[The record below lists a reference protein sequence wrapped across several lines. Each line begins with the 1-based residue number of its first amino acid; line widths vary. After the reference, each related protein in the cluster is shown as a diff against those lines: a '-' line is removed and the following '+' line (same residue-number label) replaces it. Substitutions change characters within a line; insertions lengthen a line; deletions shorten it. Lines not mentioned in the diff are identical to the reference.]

1 MRRANQTL
9 IGDMLCKTTKFF
21 PNKTAIICGNS
32 NITYKELNERVLRF
46 ANALFNMDVKNGDR
60 VAVLQD
66 DSIEVIELYFAIPML
81 GAIYVPLNIKLV
93 SREIVTILNDAE
105 ASTLVFGVN
114 YSGEIDSIIPKLKYL
129 KNYICIGDNPKF
141 ATNYEELINNS
152 SSIEKEFEVDDDDAA
167 YLIYTSGT
175 TGSPKGALLTHRNM
189 FSNCMACLSVLNID
203 QDDVFL
209 NLLPL
214 YYMGGL
220 GYVLP
225 RILVGATIIVQ
236 GKFIPSMVLKTIE
249 AKNITS
255 TFIVPAMA
263 IFILE
268 SPDRSK
274 YKYSSLKTV
283 GYSGAPMPVEILKK
297 AMKMFQCDFV
307 QIYGLTELS
316 CACITYL
323 SPKDHILDGSP
334 KVVAKLE
341 SAGRISPTAD
351 FKILDKHGYDVRHGE
366 VGEIVVRGQLVCK
379 GYWKQPEMTAKAF
392 EQGWF
397 HTGDLGKLDDDSY
410 LYLVDRNKDM
420 IISGGEN
427 IYSKEIEEI
436 LYKHP
441 AVLEAAVIGV
451 PDIKWGEAV
460 KAILVQKPDM
470 SVTEEEI
477 IEFCKGQLAR
487 FKKVKSVEFVENL
500 PRTHTGKIQ
509 KNVLREKYWKGY
521 EKRIH

>member
-1 MRRANQTL
+1 MRRTNQTL
-9 IGDMLCKTTKFF
+9 IGDMLSKTAKFF
-21 PNKTAIICGNS
+21 PNKTAVICGDS
-32 NITYKELNERVLRF
+32 NITYKDLNERVIRF
-46 ANALFNMDVKNGDR
+46 ANALFKMGVGNGDR

-93 SREIVTILNDAE
+93 SREIVSILNDAE
-105 ASTLVFGVN
+105 ANTLVFGTN
-114 YSGEIDSIIPKLKYL
+114 YSVEIKSIIPKVKHL

-141 ATNYEELINNS
+141 TTNYEELIHNS
-152 SSIEKEFEVDDDDAA
+152 SNIEKEYAVDDDDAA
-167 YLIYTSGT
+167 FLIYTSGT

-189 FSNCMACLSVLNID
+189 FSNCMACLSVLNVSH
-203 QDDVFL
+203 DDIFL

-225 RILVGATIIVQ
+225 RILVGATIVIQ
-236 GKFIPSMVLKTIE
+236 GKFIPSMVLQTIE

-255 TFIVPAMA
+255 TFMVPAMA

-268 SPDRSK
+268 SPDKSK
-274 YKYSSLKTV
+274 YSYSSLKTV
-283 GYSGAPMPVEILKK
+283 GYSGAPMPVEVLKK

-323 SPKDHILDGSP
+323 SPKDHIVDGSH
-334 KVVAKLE
+334 KVIKKLE

-351 FKILDKHGYDVRHGE
+351 FKILDNNGVEVQHGE

-379 GYWKQPEMTAKAF
+379 GYWKQSEMTAKAF

-397 HTGDLGKLDDDSY
+397 HTGDLGRLDEDSY

-427 IYSKEIEEI
+427 IYSKEIEEV

-451 PDIKWGEAV
+451 PDTKWGEAV
-460 KAILVQKPDM
+460 KAILVKKSGM
-470 SVTEEEI
+470 NVTEEEI
-477 IEFCKGQLAR
+477 MEFCMGQLAR
-487 FKKVKSVEFVENL
+487 FKKVRSVDFVENL

-521 EKRIH
+521 EKRIN